1 MEEIL
6 DSVSHIDGQKD
17 INSFVDD
24 HQHLMTEMKM
34 LQFEPHQC
42 RVGVILYNVMTTYDV
57 ILHHR
62 DTASDT
68 QQSPI

>member
-1 MEEIL
+1 MQKIVF
-6 DSVSHIDGQKD
+6 SVSDIDGQKD

-42 RVGVILYNVMTTYDV
+42 RVGDIM
-57 ILHHR
+57 
-62 DTASDT
+62 
-68 QQSPI
+68 